1 MRIGVFGG
9 SFNPIHNGHVALARE
24 LCQSGL
30 VDELWILVSPLNP
43 LKQGNAD
50 IADYASRMEMA
61 RLAFQDD
68 ERIKVSDFESRL
80 PIPSYTYTTLHT
92 LSEEYPRDEFH
103 LVIGADNWL
112 QFGNWYRGDD
122 ILKDFHIL
130 LYARPGSELDVE
142 SLPASVTL
150 VNTHLY
156 DISSTLVRQRAANGL
171 SLSDWIPTEV
181 ENYIKEHQLYKNS
194 LPSP

>member
-30 VDELWILVSPLNP
+30 VDELWMLVSPLNP

-68 ERIKVSDFESRL
+68 EQIKVSDFESRL
-80 PIPSYTYTTLHT
+80 PIPSYTYTTLHA
-92 LSEEYPRDEFH
+92 LSAEYPGDEFH

-122 ILKDFHIL
+122 ILKEFHIL

-156 DISSTLVRQRAANGL
+156 YISSTLVRQRAANGL

>member
-9 SFNPIHNGHVALARE
+9 TFNPIHNGHVALARE

-30 VDELWILVSPLNP
+30 VDELWLLVSPLNP

-50 IADYASRMEMA
+50 IADYESRMEMA
-61 RLAFQDD
+61 RLALKDD
-68 ERIKVSDFESRL
+68 ERIKVSDFESHL
-80 PIPSYTYTTLHT
+80 PIPSYTYSTLHA
-92 LSEEYPRDEFH
+92 LSEAYPDHEFH

-122 ILKDFHIL
+122 IVKEFRIL
-130 LYARPGSELDVE
+130 LYARPGCEVDVE
-142 SLPASVTL
+142 SLPNTVTL

-171 SLSDWIPTEV
+171 SLSELIPAEV
-181 ENYIKEHQLYKNS
+181 EEYIKSHGLYQTSPVEH
-194 LPSP
+194 